1 MLHISIC
8 DDEIVAVEKM
18 RKIVGK
24 VLEQEQLLANVGTFE
39 NGEEFLNQYIIRDDE
54 LVILDLDMPKKNGID
69 VIKELEKI
77 QRNEVVILVTAY
89 DNLAI
94 QSFSYGPFQIVRKER
109 LEEHITEMKKPFA
122 LVQLIPATFRS
133 DCVPMYD
140 LYREGKLNFDDL
152 FNGMIYDRAV
162 PNVDGI
168 YFPDYSE
175 QRDFEQLQIF
185 NNGAVELK
193 MDFQIREQNLRSQQ
207 LKTERYLIIFDF
219 EAELRKLIQGTS
231 QMYQKLGRST
241 AMYVCVTIVGCKDLW
256 NYTVNAYGA
265 NTPTKVDRNQIVCTP
280 IEIQNIQDDEQVR
293 EGMENCIRMTKYS
306 LGIRL

>member
-109 LEEHITEMKKPFA
+109 LEEDLPKAVSRFLKIRQRKQAVLEFQVKGEIIHTK
-122 LVQLIPATFRS
+122 VS
-133 DCVPMYD
+133 DIV
-140 LYREGKLNFDDL
+140 
-152 FNGMIYDRAV
+152 
-162 PNVDGI
+162 
-168 YFPDYSE
+168 YFEKCQHHVYVHLRD
-175 QRDFEQLQIF
+175 QTVLCIRKNMQDFEKELAGKGFVRTHAAYIVALKYCKKFEKNDIILVGDIKIPVSRDRRQIT
-185 NNGAVELK
+185 K
-193 MDFQIREQNLRSQQ
+193 EQFM
-207 LKTERYLIIFDF
+207 I
-219 EAELRKLIQGTS
+219 
-231 QMYQKLGRST
+231 GR
-241 AMYVCVTIVGCKDLW
+241 
-256 NYTVNAYGA
+256 
-265 NTPTKVDRNQIVCTP
+265 R
-280 IEIQNIQDDEQVR
+280 R
-293 EGMENCIRMTKYS
+293 
-306 LGIRL
+306 